1 MKLRLILIASVLGI
15 TTLAAEGALVKLD
28 HAPIKVGDHEMVL
41 RGAKH
46 FKQQCMLCHSM
57 RYLRYD
63 AISKE
68 AGITLENMPKWDDLS
83 WGGHPP
89 PDLSLVVKRRTA
101 DWLYTFLRAYYV
113 DPTRP
118 TGANN
123 LVWPNTSMPN
133 PFSAQ
138 QGLQKLL
145 ISEAQLKDL
154 HGSVRWSEV
163 LELEKSGKMTGE
175 QFDQY
180 IDDIVNYLVYASD
193 PSAIK
198 RQEVGKW
205 VIGYLLI
212 LLLFALMLSINYWD
226 EIKRKHYR
234 EKD

>member
-1 MKLRLILIASVLGI
+1 MKLRLIFFASLLGL
-15 TTLAAEGALVKLD
+15 TVFAAQESLVKLD
-28 HAPIKVGDHEMVL
+28 TAPIKLNDKKMLL

-68 AGITLENMPKWDDLS
+68 AGITLDQMPKWDDLS

-118 TGANN
+118 TGVNN

-145 ISEAQLKDL
+145 ISEEQLKRS
-154 HGSVRWSEV
+154 HGSMRWSEV
-163 LELEKSGKMTGE
+163 LELERSGKMTGE

-198 RQEVGKW
+198 RQEMGKW

-212 LLLFALMLSINYWD
+212 LLLFVLMLSINYWD
-226 EIKRKHYR
+226 EVKRKYYQ
-234 EKD
+234 EKR